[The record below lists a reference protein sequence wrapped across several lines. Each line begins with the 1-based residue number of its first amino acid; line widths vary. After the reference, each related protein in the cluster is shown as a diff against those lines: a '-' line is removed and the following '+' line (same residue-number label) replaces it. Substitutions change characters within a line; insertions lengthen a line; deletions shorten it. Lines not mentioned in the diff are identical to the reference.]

1 MVEKKK
7 TAAVV
12 LAAGQGKR
20 MGTRTAKQYLLLDGK
35 PVLYYAL
42 KAFEDSCV
50 DEVVLVTGQDEVE
63 YCRSEIIEKYAFKK
77 VVAIATGGKERY
89 HSVAKGLA
97 ELKRLQAVQVES
109 KQPEAKEIQTT
120 QLEMEQAEADYK
132 GISQYEIV
140 LIHDGARP
148 FVTAEMIEK
157 LVHETKKYE
166 ACVIGTPV
174 KDTIKIADEEGYCAK
189 TPPRKMVWS
198 VQTPQ
203 SFSFPLLATAYEELL
218 SKEETILLQGVQITD
233 DAMVVEYMADK
244 KVRLVEGPYTN
255 IKLTTPED
263 LVIAEAFLNSA
274 KKV

>member
-1 MVEKKK
+1 MEKRNK
-7 TAAVV
+7 TAAVI

-42 KAFEDSCV
+42 KVFEESCV
-50 DEVVLVTGQDEVE
+50 DEVVLVTGQEEVE
-63 YCRSEIIEKYAFKK
+63 YCRREIVEKYDFKK
-77 VVAIATGGKERY
+77 VAAITTGGKERY

-97 ELKRLQAVQVES
+97 ELKRLQAES
-109 KQPEAKEIQTT
+109 KQPEAKELQAE
-120 QLEMEQAEADYK
+120 QLEMEQAETGCE
-132 GISQYEIV
+132 GISKYETV

-157 LVHETKKYE
+157 LVCETKKYE

-203 SFSFPLLATAYEELL
+203 SFSFPLLLTAYEELL
-218 SKEETILLQGVQITD
+218 QKEESLLLQGVQITD

-244 KVRLVEGPYTN
+244 KVRLVEGDYTN

-263 LVIAEAFLNSA
+263 LVIAKAFLESQKNG
-274 KKV
+274 